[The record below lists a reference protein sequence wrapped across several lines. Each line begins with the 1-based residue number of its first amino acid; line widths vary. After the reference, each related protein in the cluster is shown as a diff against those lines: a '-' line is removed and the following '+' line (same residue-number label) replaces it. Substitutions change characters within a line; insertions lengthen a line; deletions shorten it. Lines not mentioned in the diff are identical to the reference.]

1 LQLKL
6 FDAAQE
12 SFTAGYTTNLSAIE
26 QQTYLAQSQ
35 TTEVMAEA
43 AWMKAA
49 SQLDRVLGQT
59 LEKSGISLQG
69 DPAR

>member
-1 LQLKL
+1 V
-6 FDAAQE
+6 
-12 SFTAGYTTNLSAIE
+12 IE

-35 TTEVMAEA
+35 ATEVMDKAT
-43 AWMKAA
+43 WKKAA

-69 DPAR
+69 DPAS